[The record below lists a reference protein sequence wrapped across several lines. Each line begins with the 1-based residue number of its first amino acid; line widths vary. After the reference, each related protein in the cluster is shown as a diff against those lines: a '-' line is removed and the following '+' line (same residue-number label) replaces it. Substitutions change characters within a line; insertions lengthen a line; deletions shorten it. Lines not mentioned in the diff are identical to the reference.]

1 MLHLSPAEA
10 IALAFVLGAGIGSI
24 LHLVFMLFLLSI
36 RRIRGGRLSREQ
48 SREQRRQARR
58 ERRAARR
65 DNTAVAV
72 AEFPKDLK
80 EVEVV
85 PGEGEGEG
93 DQLVE
98 KA

>member
-36 RRIRGGRLSREQ
+36 RRVRGGRL